1 MPRNRDTLPQS
12 IVHCNRGADNPDRT
26 SSRIHHNETQVKK
39 LV

>member
-12 IVHCNRGADNPDRT
+12 IVHCNRRADNPDRT